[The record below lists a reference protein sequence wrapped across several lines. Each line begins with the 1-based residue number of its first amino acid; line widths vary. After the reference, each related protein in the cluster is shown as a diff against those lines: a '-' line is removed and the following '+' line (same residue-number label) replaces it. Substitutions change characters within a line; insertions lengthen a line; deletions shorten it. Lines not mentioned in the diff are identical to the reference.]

1 MNHVRTPGSATLL
14 LLLLP
19 TFLALSCRS
28 DEEKAAD
35 AFEEA
40 VRVTLENTPDHLVAE
55 VMRTCDKWKSIAPG
69 RECVDSEVRQ
79 DQFEC
84 WLERGYPKLEH
95 GYKYQVRQRTRDHT
109 TLLKLDHCM
118 EQRSWRLIKS
128 RQETYAHLFG
138 VPNSRSAPKP

>member
-1 MNHVRTPGSATLL
+1 MSHFQTTRSATLL
-14 LLLLP
+14 LLFLP
-19 TFLALSCRS
+19 AILALGCRS
-28 DEEKAAD
+28 EEDRAAD

-40 VRVTLENTPDHLVAE
+40 VMVTLENTPDHLVTE

-69 RECVDSEVRQ
+69 RTCVESEVRQ

-95 GYKYQVRQRTRDHT
+95 GYKYKLRQRTRDHT

-118 EQRSWRLIKS
+118 EQRSWRLIKG
-128 RQETYAHLFG
+128 RKETYAHIFG
-138 VPNSRSAPKP
+138 DPSRRSAAKP